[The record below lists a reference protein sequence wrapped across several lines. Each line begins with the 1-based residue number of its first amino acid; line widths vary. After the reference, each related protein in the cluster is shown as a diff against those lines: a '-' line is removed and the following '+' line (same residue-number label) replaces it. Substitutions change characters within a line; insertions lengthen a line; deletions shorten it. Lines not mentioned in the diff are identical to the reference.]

1 MKPIYIVILLLVFL
15 MLTGCSDK
23 PDTIS
28 TDLPEISEE
37 ASPLIFEQ
45 EYHEIGEKLIGGS
58 WIGGSPSEF
67 GIPEDNIFVT
77 DSELVSYDYVS
88 VFGTE
93 GNIAFY
99 LRDEKVS
106 KCVFGSNPYDERTIY
121 TEALNLVNKFVAEA
135 FGQEAKELIF
145 TGYDDTEDEWDLFY
159 NGAGSFT
166 ADYEENGFTVSVR
179 GSGVNSMATIVVECH
194 PSDREG

>member
-1 MKPIYIVILLLVFL
+1 MKPIYIVLLLLVFL

-23 PDTIS
+23 PDPIS

-37 ASPLIFEQ
+37 AAPLIPEQ
-45 EYHEIGEKLIGGS
+45 EYYEIGEQLIGGS

-67 GIPEDNIFVT
+67 GIPEDNIFAT

-106 KCVFGSNPYDERTIY
+106 KCVFGSNPYDDRTVY
-121 TEALNLVNKFVAEA
+121 TEALNLVNKSIAEA
-135 FGQEAKELIF
+135 LGQEVKELIF
-145 TGYDDTEDEWDLFY
+145 TGHDDTEDEWDLFY
-159 NGAGSFT
+159 QGGGTFT
-166 ADYEENGFTVSVR
+166 VDYEKNGFAVSVR
-179 GSGVNSMATIVVECH
+179 GIGINSMATVVVECC
-194 PSDREG
+194 PADREG